1 MMEKS
6 RYLFTVKFTVRQYF
20 QMLFEYLCKV
30 LPVYVIPV
38 IVSCIS
44 GLTVINELSGIA
56 LLTFLIL
63 IFIYFSIFNFIIYLL
78 VCLAASIFRTFL
90 ARKLTYC
97 FFEDTFIVK
106 GHLLRK
112 EPKFHYGMLKKIMSL
127 KHSSVFYEKKMGCV
141 WLCEKI
147 FTDNPEFEAF
157 FFEKLQNHITH

>member
-63 IFIYFSIFNFIIYLL
+63 IFTYFLIFNFIIYIL
-78 VCLAASIFRTFL
+78 VCLAASIFRTIL

-97 FFEDTFIVK
+97 FFEETFIVK
-106 GHLLRK
+106 CK
-112 EPKFHYGMLKKIMSL
+112 
-127 KHSSVFYEKKMGCV
+127 C
-141 WLCEKI
+141 
-147 FTDNPEFEAF
+147 
-157 FFEKLQNHITH
+157 Q

>member
-1 MMEKS
+1 MEKL
-6 RYLFTVKFTVRQYF
+6 RYQFTLKFTLRQYF
-20 QMLFEYLCKV
+20 QMVFGYLCKV

-38 IVSCIS
+38 IVSCVS
-44 GLTVINELSGIA
+44 SLTVINELSGIA

-97 FFEDTFIVK
+97 FFEDKFIVK

-112 EPKFHYGMLKKIMSL
+112 EPQFHYGMLKKIISL
-127 KHSSVFYEKKMGCV
+127 KNSSIFYEKKHGCV
-141 WLCEKI
+141 WLHEKI

-157 FFEKLQNHITH
+157 FLEKTQNIGNN

>member
-1 MMEKS
+1 MEKL
-6 RYLFTVKFTVRQYF
+6 RYQFTLKFTVRQYF

-38 IVSCIS
+38 IVACIVS
-44 GLTVINELSGIA
+44 LTIINELSGIA

-63 IFIYFSIFNFIIYLL
+63 IFIGYLISNFIVYFLA
-78 VCLAASIFRTFL
+78 CFAASIFRTIF

-97 FFEDTFIVK
+97 FFEDKFIVK

-112 EPKFHYGMLKKIMSL
+112 DPQFHYGMLKKIISL
-127 KHSSVFYEKKMGCV
+127 KNSSIFYEKKHGCV
-141 WLCEKI
+141 WLHEKI

-157 FFEKLQNHITH
+157 FLEKTQNIGNN